1 MAACTSTDGNTR
13 QAQHLTSLGIFLVR
27 VVLGSI
33 FIYYAGQHAF
43 GWFGGRGIGAFAN
56 TLSHDHFPV
65 LPPLVWAWM
74 SAIAELVGSS
84 LIILGLLSRLAAVLM
99 ILDMFGVLWAHW
111 AEGFGGTDF
120 NIALIA
126 MAGLVLIA
134 GPGQISIDYLICSKG
149 CKRQPA
155 APTGSTGAATA

>member
-1 MAACTSTDGNTR
+1 MASCASTDGKSR
-13 QAQHLTSLGIFLVR
+13 EAEHLTSLGILLVR
-27 VVLGSI
+27 VVLGII

-56 TLSHDHFPV
+56 TLAHDHFSI
-65 LPPLVWAWM
+65 LSPLVWAWM
-74 SAIAELVGSS
+74 SAIAELVGAS
-84 LIILGLLSRLAAVLM
+84 LIIIGLVSRLAALLM

-134 GPGQISIDYLICSKG
+134 GPGQIAVDYMIRCSH
-149 CKRQPA
+149 RQPQ
-155 APTGSTGAATA
+155 PTGSPAAA

>member
-1 MAACTSTDGNTR
+1 MAASSSINGKSR
-13 QAQHLTSLGIFLVR
+13 EAQHLTSLGILLVR
-27 VVLGSI
+27 VVLGII

-43 GWFGGRGIGAFAN
+43 SWFGGRGIGAFAN
-56 TLSHDHFPV
+56 TLAHDHFPV

-74 SAIAELVGSS
+74 SATAELIGAS
-84 LIILGLLSRLAAVLM
+84 LIIIGLVSRWAALLM

-134 GPGQISIDYLICSKG
+134 GPGQIAVDHLIRRSLS
-149 CKRQPA
+149 QPQ
-155 APTGSTGAATA
+155 PTGSAATA